1 MMCSSY
7 LGIFT
12 LSSLKSPLSAL
23 VWQAP
28 QLARLLTFGFFQL
41 CAATSLCSD
50 LNQRVSVMRSNG
62 LANVSCFLVSA
73 FFSRKAV
80 ISLADA
86 ASKPAL
92 LPKCLSNP
100 DMIARHD
107 SAGR

>member
-1 MMCSSY
+1 MNSPNPNSSQTD
-7 LGIFT
+7 T
-12 LSSLKSPLSAL
+12 LPCVLL
-23 VWQAP
+23 QAP
-28 QLARLLTFGFFQL
+28 QLSRLLTFGFFQL
-41 CAATSLCSD
+41 SAATSLCSD